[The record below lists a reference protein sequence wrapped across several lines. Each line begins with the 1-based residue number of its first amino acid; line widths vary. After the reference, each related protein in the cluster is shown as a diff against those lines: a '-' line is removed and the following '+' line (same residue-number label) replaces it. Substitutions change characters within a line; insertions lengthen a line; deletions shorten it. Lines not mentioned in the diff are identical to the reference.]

1 MKKPLSVS
9 LASAPALGDLRK
21 LQTGDV
27 VLLRADAVK
36 RVDWPR
42 YSDALTV
49 AHNRG
54 AVIRKVP

>member
-1 MKKPLSVS
+1 MKKPHTVS

-27 VLLRADAVK
+27 VLVRADAVK
-36 RVDWPR
+36 RNDWPR

-54 AVIRKVP
+54 ADVRKVK